1 LVIGAVYQSGGDVL
15 IEVNQQRDKG
25 GWKLLLH
32 SGSGGNGYAGGNQ
45 SGRYA
50 GTIEQKSFETG
61 ERQLYNLANDPNETK
76 NIASENPEIVE
87 RLTKLTADIVKN
99 GRSTAGDTIKQSLED
114 WPQLDWLP

>member
-1 LVIGAVYQSGGDVL
+1 
-15 IEVNQQRDKG
+15 
-25 GWKLLLH
+25 LH

-61 ERQLYNLANDPNETK
+61 ARQLYNLANDPNETK

-87 RLTKLTADIVKN
+87 RLIKLTADIVKN
-99 GRSTAGDTIKQSLED
+99 GRSTEGDTIKQSLED
-114 WPQLDWLP
+114 WPQLDWIP